1 MNTADT
7 ITIAEITVYNN
18 IAINNL
24 QPRNN
29 PGLRALLSIRN
40 FSVALQKDYD
50 QLLQNEK
57 ELYELNKAALLIIEQ
72 HGTVTLQQNWK
83 KLVVD
88 INMATTAL
96 NDALNTAKEKIEKK
110 EVASEPVLWNEVS
123 LQLKV
128 LKTKFRETV
137 ITGYDILP
145 EITHPQWKK
154 EFEQMEKS
162 VVQSIISNVENCRV
176 LMQMIER
183 YTPDV
188 LNKITKIIVDQIP
201 LEFTY
206 EEAATY
212 QKDYYKSLVNFKQ
225 EFKEEK
231 NLWDKFLDILAGG
244 THQPP
249 SERVMLERWIEGK
262 KGELE

>member
-7 ITIAEITVYNN
+7 ISVAEITVDNN

-24 QPRNN
+24 QRKNN

-57 ELYELNKAALLIIEQ
+57 ELHELNKTALLIIEQ
-72 HGTVTLQQNWK
+72 HGTITLQQNWK
-83 KLVVD
+83 TLVVEID
-88 INMATTAL
+88 MATTAL
-96 NDALNTAKEKIEKK
+96 NDALNIAKEKIEKK
-110 EVASEPVLWNEVS
+110 EVASDPVLWNEVGF
-123 LQLKV
+123 QLNV
-128 LKTKFRETV
+128 VKTKSRETV

-145 EITHPQWKK
+145 ENIHPQWEN

-183 YTPDV
+183 YTPDE

-249 SERVMLERWIEGK
+249 SERVMLERWIEGE